1 MKGKG
6 DNKMLEVL
14 AYVVGAVSVVVAL
27 GCLVGHIG
35 VAISIF
41 LGRY

>member
-1 MKGKG
+1 
-6 DNKMLEVL
+6 MLVV
-14 AYVVGAVSVVVAL
+14 AYVVGTVSAVVAL

>member
-1 MKGKG
+1 
-6 DNKMLEVL
+6 MLAVYIL
-14 AYVVGAVSVVVAL
+14 GVVSVVVAL

-35 VAISIF
+35 VAVSIF